1 MNSKQ
6 QNPLK
11 KILAIRGMG
20 AALTAFVGL
29 VIIYIAFGLINPAV
43 FSRTEHPEPFKDH
56 VKISVNRYCTEL
68 CIDHRKY

>member
-29 VIIYIAFGLINPAV
+29 VIIYIAFGLINPAY
-43 FSRTEHPEPFKDH
+43 FPDRT
-56 VKISVNRYCTEL
+56 S
-68 CIDHRKY
+68 